1 MPTEESTGSRGAAP
15 DPWRDILRGLVTPGT
30 TDPAGPN
37 SGLGMG
43 LGSRLG
49 LGLQF
54 ELRELTPHTRERWN
68 GPTSRTVGGRGAAST
83 PGGAA
88 AGRGEYRLGVRPVVR
103 SARGWTR
110 GTVTWSNIAQ
120 LRGRLDLDAD
130 QHRWFCQFGALHRA
144 AGPALP
150 GGDLAWVYLDEFVN
164 PVLWDLLSQA
174 QAIGIALVG
183 SGSGATVRVAA
194 SAHLGLDAT
203 RSASGIRVSARL
215 TVDGDPVEVRA
226 GHAIGTHG
234 VYVVDLERPRQVV
247 LAPTAEPLGTAQ
259 RTLLGA
265 GGGAGRAVAAAL
277 TAGIVVPDDGA
288 EEFLR
293 EHVPALLAGLDVD
306 SIDGTVTLPAPPPP
320 TLVLTVR
327 YAPRHTVDLTWH
339 WDGHERSG
347 PTPDPRAVVP
357 EGALPY
363 AWWPEPNGSDLPLP
377 VASPRPVTLPLPITL
392 RDLEAAEFVTTV
404 LPRLAALP
412 GVRVD
417 GVGDAPH
424 YRELRGAPVLTVT
437 TQPTETNDWFDLGV
451 NVAVDGR
458 TIPFVPLFRA
468 LTKGR
473 HKLLLVDGSYLD
485 LRHPALESLAA
496 LVAEAAELTE
506 WRTGLRISRHQ
517 TSLWADLA
525 DLADEAVAAPQWR
538 ALLDDAGEHASRPTP
553 LPAGLRADLR
563 PYQVEGFGWLAFLWR
578 HQLGGILA
586 DDMGLGKT
594 LQCLALV
601 QHVTEQRRPDEP
613 RRPFLVVA
621 PTSVAPNWVTEA
633 ARFTPG
639 LTVRRLSAT
648 DAASTTSVAETAA
661 GADLVITSYAL
672 LRLDFDAYQ
681 AIALNSGWAGLIL
694 DEAQNVKNASARV
707 HECARALEV
716 PVTLAVTGTPMENS
730 LTELHALFSLVTPG
744 LLGSARSFGEQ
755 YVRPIEGVRTGITS
769 GPGAGDAPADAARLR
784 TVRLDRL
791 RERIRP
797 FLLRRTKELVAADL
811 PEKQEQTLTVELAPE
826 HRELYDLYLQRERQK
841 VLGLVDDL
849 DRQRFIVYRSLT
861 LLRMLAL
868 DASLIDPEQAGVP
881 SSKLDALLDQLD
893 DVVAEGHRALVFS
906 QFTSYLKLAAHR
918 LAAAGVPFTYL
929 DGSTVHRAG
938 VIDEFRTGSA
948 PVFLISLKAGGT
960 GLNLTEADYVF
971 LLDPWWNPA
980 TEQQAIARSHRIG
993 QHRNVM
999 VYRLI
1004 AADTIEEKVMTLQA
1018 RKAALVDAV
1027 IDDGDLF
1034 GSVLTADEVRELLG

>member
-1 MPTEESTGSRGAAP
+1 
-15 DPWRDILRGLVTPGT
+15 
-30 TDPAGPN
+30 
-37 SGLGMG
+37 
-43 LGSRLG
+43 
-49 LGLQF
+49 
-54 ELRELTPHTRERWN
+54 
-68 GPTSRTVGGRGAAST
+68 
-83 PGGAA
+83 
-88 AGRGEYRLGVRPVVR
+88 
-103 SARGWTR
+103 
-110 GTVTWSNIAQ
+110 
-120 LRGRLDLDAD
+120 
-130 QHRWFCQFGALHRA
+130 
-144 AGPALP
+144 
-150 GGDLAWVYLDEFVN
+150 
-164 PVLWDLLSQA
+164 
-174 QAIGIALVG
+174 
-183 SGSGATVRVAA
+183 
-194 SAHLGLDAT
+194 
-203 RSASGIRVSARL
+203 
-215 TVDGDPVEVRA
+215 
-226 GHAIGTHG
+226 
-234 VYVVDLERPRQVV
+234 
-247 LAPTAEPLGTAQ
+247 
-259 RTLLGA
+259 
-265 GGGAGRAVAAAL
+265 
-277 TAGIVVPDDGA
+277 
-288 EEFLR
+288 
-293 EHVPALLAGLDVD
+293 
-306 SIDGTVTLPAPPPP
+306 
-320 TLVLTVR
+320 
-327 YAPRHTVDLTWH
+327 
-339 WDGHERSG
+339 
-347 PTPDPRAVVP
+347 
-357 EGALPY
+357 
-363 AWWPEPNGSDLPLP
+363 
-377 VASPRPVTLPLPITL
+377 
-392 RDLEAAEFVTTV
+392 
-404 LPRLAALP
+404 
-412 GVRVD
+412 
-417 GVGDAPH
+417 
-424 YRELRGAPVLTVT
+424 
-437 TQPTETNDWFDLGV
+437 
-451 NVAVDGR
+451 
-458 TIPFVPLFRA
+458 
-468 LTKGR
+468 
-473 HKLLLVDGSYLD
+473 
-485 LRHPALESLAA
+485 
-496 LVAEAAELTE
+496 
-506 WRTGLRISRHQ
+506 
-517 TSLWADLA
+517 
-525 DLADEAVAAPQWR
+525 
-538 ALLDDAGEHASRPTP
+538 
-553 LPAGLRADLR
+553 
-563 PYQVEGFGWLAFLWR
+563 EGFGWLAFLWR

-648 DAASTTSVAETAA
+648 DAASTTSVAEAAA

-681 AIALNSGWAGLIL
+681 ALALDSGWAGLIL

-791 RERIRP
+791 RERVRP

-893 DVVAEGHRALVFS
+893 DVVTEGHRALVFS

-918 LAAAGVPFTYL
+918 LTAAGVPITYL
-929 DGSTVHRAG
+929 DGSSVHRAG

-971 LLDPWWNPA
+971 PLDPWWNPA